1 MSGSVVSTSS
11 PMRTLPPPSAY
22 ICPSYAR
29 EIYDLACDSAPLW
42 DNFLPHMQTLVNFV
56 TNTLPR
62 PLLIAL
68 CYRLAVLHFGSQILP
83 TIGADSW
90 DEDAGVDG
98 GWDAR
103 PVRSHSTEELTP
115 LNLPSTD
122 IQVNSFAVDIST
134 SDLCHCVLAS
144 TLCVRLHPLLCAIS

>member
-1 MSGSVVSTSS
+1 
-11 PMRTLPPPSAY
+11 MRTPLPPSAY
-22 ICPSYAR
+22 LYPPYMR
-29 EIYDLACDSAPLW
+29 VIYGLTCNSAPLW
-42 DNFLPHMQTLVNFV
+42 DNFLPHMQTLINFV

-62 PLLIAL
+62 PLLVAL

-103 PVRSHSTEELTP
+103 PVRHYPPDATTP
-115 LNLPSTD
+115 AHLVAP
-122 IQVNSFAVDIST
+122 
-134 SDLCHCVLAS
+134 
-144 TLCVRLHPLLCAIS
+144 RHPG